1 MMDDADA
8 TSGVVQKAGKKARP
22 TTFRAALGTVYHR
35 LKGYAFRRGKR
46 GNRSSLA
53 LLPEISLRHTGTAKG
68 RAAFALRSFRCGETV
83 EICPVIVTTGK
94 FRDLPDELKD
104 FVFNWRTLAGARAGS
119 LAMALGYGSMYN
131 HDSPANMT
139 YEALPKKFALRFR
152 AARDIAAGEEL
163 TINYSGG
170 VAEDDR
176 WFSRRGISPIGTAR
190 QKASPDDGD

>member
-1 MMDDADA
+1 MMDEADA
-8 TSGVVQKAGKKARP
+8 TSGVFKTGQKAGKKARP

-46 GNRSSLA
+46 RDHSSLV

-104 FVFNWRTLAGARAGS
+104 VVFNWRTLAGARAGS
-119 LAMALGYGSMYN
+119 LAVALGYGSMYN

-139 YEALPKKFALRFR
+139 YEALPKNLRCDLGQLGTSLP
-152 AARDIAAGEEL
+152 ARSLQLTTVGVSQRMIAGSVE
-163 TINYSGG
+163 GG
-170 VAEDDR
+170 
-176 WFSRRGISPIGTAR
+176 
-190 QKASPDDGD
+190 